1 MTQLLKKNIESLFPQ
16 FSVNEILRQN
26 VYKKTIFLRRGN
38 KNYVLRL
45 FNLEGINK
53 DRVISIIKILN
64 KVSRKNNPHIVK
76 FFEASHD
83 TDNTYLGVISEYIE
97 CQYQCPLEEKEILI
111 ILIQLCSALSL
122 FHPKR
127 PHGKILLSNLFCIDK
142 NAVLGEMNILFYL
155 HPEEYLDI
163 YLLAPEFAKSK
174 IYDCKSDIWMLGFL
188 IYQFMF
194 KEAPFKANNINVL
207 HKQIL
212 KGLKFTYNP
221 QYSLNMNNLLR
232 IMLCYDPDLRPTIE
246 SIKSF
251 AQTALVSQEKIDIFK
266 LLPKYKLEQIVLHKK
281 REERKPQQI
290 DNQIYLNEDMQKYP
304 SFRPSKVLKSF
315 KKILSP
321 SPSPQHI
328 VVNLTEKNESSI
340 NNQTQPSQNHISY
353 LEQIDSKK
361 NLSTTGKNSHQ
372 SQKLINQSQGISLSY
387 QQSQRNTLYP
397 VQLPKVLQFQFSK
410 IKFRHEKSPQKELDE
425 SIQEQP
431 IAKYAQLP
439 SKINPIP
446 IKKSPPKMLF
456 HQYQDTVLRSFSQRQ

>member
-1 MTQLLKKNIESLFPQ
+1 MTQLLKKNIELLYPQ
-16 FSVNEILRQN
+16 FSVIEILRQN
-26 VYKKTIFLRRGN
+26 VYKKTIILRRGN
-38 KNYVLRL
+38 KNYILRL

-53 DRVISIIKILN
+53 ERVTSIIKILN
-64 KVSRKNNPHIVK
+64 KLSIKNNPHVIK
-76 FFEASHD
+76 FYEASHD
-83 TDNTYLGVISEYIE
+83 VDNTYLGVITEYIE
-97 CQYQCPLEEKEILI
+97 CQYQCPMQEKDILI

-127 PHGKILLSNLFCIDK
+127 AHGKILLSNLFCIEK
-142 NAVLGEMNILFYL
+142 NAILGEMNILFYL
-155 HPEEYLDI
+155 HQEEYLDI

-188 IYQFMF
+188 VYQLMF

-246 SIKSF
+246 SIRSF
-251 AQTALVSQEKIDIFK
+251 AETALISQEKIDIFK

-290 DNQIYLNEDMQKYP
+290 DNSIYLNEDLQKYP
-304 SFRPSKVLKSF
+304 SFRPSKVLKTF
-315 KKILSP
+315 KKILSQ
-321 SPSPQHI
+321 SPSPKQAI
-328 VVNLTEKNESSI
+328 LNFTEKNDSSI
-340 NNQTQPSQNHISY
+340 NNPIQSPQHHFSY

-361 NLSTTGKNSHQ
+361 NLSTGKNSHQ
-372 SQKLINQSQGISLSY
+372 SQKQINQSQGNSHSY
-387 QQSQRNTLYP
+387 QQSQQNTLYS
-397 VQLPKVLQFQFSK
+397 VQLPKVLKFQFSK
-410 IKFRHEKSPQKELDE
+410 IKFRQEMTPKKEFDE
-425 SIQEQP
+425 SNLEQP

-439 SKINPIP
+439 QKINPIA
-446 IKKSPPKMLF
+446 IKKFPPKMLF
-456 HQYQDTVLRSFSQRQ
+456 HQYQDSVLRSFSQRQ

>member
-16 FSVNEILRQN
+16 FSVLEILRQN
-26 VYKKTIFLRRGN
+26 VYKKTILLKRGN

-53 DRVISIIKILN
+53 ERVISIIKILN
-64 KVSRKNNPHIVK
+64 KLSRKNNPHIVK
-76 FFEASHD
+76 FYEASHD
-83 TDNTYLGVISEYIE
+83 IDNTYLGVISEYIE
-97 CQYQCPLEEKEILI
+97 CQYQCPLEEKDILI

-127 PHGKILLSNLFCIDK
+127 PHGKILLSNLFCFGK

-174 IYDCKSDIWMLGFL
+174 TYDCKSDIWMLGFL

-232 IMLCYDPDLRPTIE
+232 IMLCYDPDLRPTLE
-246 SIKSF
+246 SIRSF
-251 AQTALVSQEKIDIFK
+251 AQTALASSEKIDIFK
-266 LLPKYKLEQIVLHKK
+266 LLPKYKLEQIALHKK
-281 REERKPQQI
+281 REDKKPQQI
-290 DNQIYLNEDMQKYP
+290 DNQIYLNEDTSKYP
-304 SFRPSKVLKSF
+304 SFRPSKVLKTF

-321 SPSPQHI
+321 SPSPKHI
-328 VVNLTEKNESSI
+328 VLNLIEKNESLI
-340 NNQTQPSQNHISY
+340 NNQTQPSQNHFSQ
-353 LEQIDSKK
+353 LEQFDSKK
-361 NLSTTGKNSHQ
+361 NLSTTGKNSNQ
-372 SQKLINQSQGISLSY
+372 SQKLINQSQGISISN
-387 QQSQRNTLYP
+387 QQSQRNSLYP

-410 IKFRHEKSPQKELDE
+410 IKFRHEMTPKKELDE

-431 IAKYAQLP
+431 MAKYAQLP
-439 SKINPIP
+439 QKINNIP
-446 IKKSPPKMLF
+446 LKKSPPKMLF

>member
-1 MTQLLKKNIESLFPQ
+1 MTQLLKKNIESLYPQ
-16 FSVNEILRQN
+16 FSVIEILRQN
-26 VYKKTIFLRRGN
+26 VYKKTIILKRGN

-53 DRVISIIKILN
+53 EKVTSIIKILN
-64 KVSRKNNPHIVK
+64 KLSIKNNPHLVK
-76 FFEASHD
+76 FYEASHD
-83 TDNTYLGVISEYIE
+83 IENTYLGVISEYIE
-97 CQYQCPLEEKEILI
+97 CQYLCPLQEKDILI

-127 PHGKILLSNLFCIDK
+127 AHAKILLSNLFTFDK
-142 NAVLGEMNILFYL
+142 NAILGEMNILYYL

-163 YLLAPEFAKSK
+163 YLLAPEFAKQK

-246 SIKSF
+246 SIRSF
-251 AQTALVSQEKIDIFK
+251 AETALISQEKIDIFK
-266 LLPKYKLEQIVLHKK
+266 LLPKYKLEQIALHKK

-290 DNQIYLNEDMQKYP
+290 DNQIYLNEDLLKYP

-315 KKILSP
+315 KKILNSSP
-321 SPSPQHI
+321 SPKHI
-328 VVNLTEKNESSI
+328 MVNFTEKNESQI
-340 NNQTQPSQNHISY
+340 NNQSQSPQQQFSY
-353 LEQIDSKK
+353 LEQLDSKI
-361 NLSTTGKNSHQ
+361 NLSTGKNSHQ
-372 SQKLINQSQGISLSY
+372 SQKQINQSQQGISHSY
-387 QQSQRNTLYP
+387 QQSQQNTLYP
-397 VQLPKVLQFQFSK
+397 IQLPKVLQFQFSK
-410 IKFRHEKSPQKELDE
+410 IKFRHEKSPKKEFDE

-439 SKINPIP
+439 QKINSIP

>member
-16 FSVNEILRQN
+16 FSVTEILRQN
-26 VYKKTIFLRRGN
+26 VYKKTILLKRGN

-53 DRVISIIKILN
+53 ERVISIIKILN
-64 KVSRKNNPHIVK
+64 KLSRKNNPHIVK
-76 FFEASHD
+76 FYEASHD

-97 CQYQCPLEEKEILI
+97 CQYQCPLEEKDILI

-127 PHGKILLSNLFCIDK
+127 PHGKILLSNLFCFGK

-174 IYDCKSDIWMLGFL
+174 TYDCKSDIWMLGFL

-232 IMLCYDPDLRPTIE
+232 IMLCYDPDLRPTLE
-246 SIKSF
+246 SIRSF
-251 AQTALVSQEKIDIFK
+251 AQTALASSEKIDIFK

-281 REERKPQQI
+281 REEKKPQQI
-290 DNQIYLNEDMQKYP
+290 DNQIYLNEDTSKYP

-321 SPSPQHI
+321 SPSPKHI
-328 VVNLTEKNESSI
+328 VLNLIEKNESLI
-340 NNQTQPSQNHISY
+340 NNQTQPSQHHFSQ
-353 LEQIDSKK
+353 LEQFDSKK
-361 NLSTTGKNSHQ
+361 NLSTTGKNSNQ
-372 SQKLINQSQGISLSY
+372 SQKLINQSQGISISN

-410 IKFRHEKSPQKELDE
+410 IKFRHEMTPKKELDE

-431 IAKYAQLP
+431 MAKYTQLP
-439 SKINPIP
+439 QKINNIP
-446 IKKSPPKMLF
+446 LKKSPPKMLF